1 MVQYGR
7 PSRSSWA
14 KSVRSSFG
22 RTVMGKVIWE
32 NPIQVRL
39 EEGFQ
44 LGNAYSYTVKKDYF
58 YLCVWMTSTWLGK
71 KQNIN
76 PMWKIPM
83 KDVDLGGPTSFFD
96 HVYLGCTQRECQTSK
111 DIVDNYPNMFESRI
125 SAGAVEKLPVSEKSG
140 ANIRHGPMT
149 SKVMQRSAWKEIA
162 NWQTKQLNSNTKS
175 QHHAMTTTNL
185 KKKWDLLENC
195 LQFALSLWNACT
207 WLVLDDLLV
216 VRKQTCSCSH
226 EMDWSLWQTCSAF
239 DLQHSSHM
247 LIHTKLLCGK
257 HGTTMQ
263 IRIVSRFW
271 FCGRPWRLK
280 INIRKTLMHFRK
292 SNICTNK

>member
-1 MVQYGR
+1 
-7 PSRSSWA
+7 
-14 KSVRSSFG
+14 
-22 RTVMGKVIWE
+22 
-32 NPIQVRL
+32 
-39 EEGFQ
+39 
-44 LGNAYSYTVKKDYF
+44 
-58 YLCVWMTSTWLGK
+58 
-71 KQNIN
+71 
-76 PMWKIPM
+76 M

-292 SNICTNK
+292 SNICTNKLDVQETDISLTQLDRSWTYFSVDWILALDLWDLVIEVFHSSPNQINKTKDVREPQGNLSRNTTLHM

>member
-1 MVQYGR
+1 
-7 PSRSSWA
+7 
-14 KSVRSSFG
+14 
-22 RTVMGKVIWE
+22 
-32 NPIQVRL
+32 
-39 EEGFQ
+39 
-44 LGNAYSYTVKKDYF
+44 
-58 YLCVWMTSTWLGK
+58 
-71 KQNIN
+71 
-76 PMWKIPM
+76 
-83 KDVDLGGPTSFFD
+83 
-96 HVYLGCTQRECQTSK
+96 
-111 DIVDNYPNMFESRI
+111 MFESRI

-140 ANIRHGPMT
+140 ANIRHGPMI
-149 SKVMQRSAWKEIA
+149 SKVMQRIAWKEIA
-162 NWQTKQLNSNTKS
+162 SWQTKQLNSNTKS

-207 WLVLDDLLV
+207 WLVLDDQLV

-292 SNICTNK
+292 SNICTNKLDVQETDISLTQLDRSWTYFSVDWILALDLWDLVIEGISFFTKPNQQNQRCKRATGKLVA